1 MPAKPRYVDT
11 GKSSFFG
18 DMVYDRV
25 IRKDHFLVALEELFP
40 WAEMSEEL
48 IKAYRGK
55 GLVGRRPYDPVQIFK
70 MLFLSYLYGI
80 SERDVEEMVTYHL
93 VAKWFVGLAVD
104 EDAPDHS
111 TLSRFKARYLQEG
124 HWEHLRGAFDW
135 VIREAMALGLEMG
148 QLQVLDS
155 THTQAD
161 VNADKDDKRQKG
173 GKPPRDEDA
182 GIVNKGKRDVVE
194 PNGKRIQK
202 ELLYKG
208 YKTHASVNVE
218 TGIVTGMQCTRG
230 NRADNKQ
237 FPELLAQDQA
247 LELPT
252 EAYGGDAAYDDTD
265 IYVRLAEQ
273 GLRTAICLRAFRTQK
288 KDANKEPWLALAASE
303 EYQRDSAL
311 RYRVEQPFG
320 PTKQKHGFG
329 RCRYLGLARYG
340 IQALFTFLVSN
351 CKRIVKLLTGITFRP
366 QAKGRRAEVLK
377 PVFALLPWA

>member
-1 MPAKPRYVDT
+1 MAHLPTKGVMGMIAVAPETASEEGTQMPAKPRSVDT

-18 DMVYDRV
+18 DMVYNRV
-25 IRKDHFLVALEELFP
+25 IRKDHFLVALNELFP
-40 WAEMSEEL
+40 WAEMSAEL
-48 IKAYRGK
+48 IKAYRGQ
-55 GLVGRRPYDPVQIFK
+55 GVVGRRPYDPVQIFK
-70 MLFLSYLYGI
+70 MLFLAYLYGI

-111 TLSRFKARYLQEG
+111 TLSRFKARYLKEG
-124 HWEHLRGAFDW
+124 HWAHLRGAFDW

-161 VNADKDDKRQKG
+161 VNADKDDRRQKEG
-173 GKPPRDEDA
+173 NPPRDEDA

-194 PNGKRIQK
+194 PDGKRIQK

-230 NRADNKQ
+230 NQADNKQ
-237 FPELLAQDQA
+237 FPELLAHDQA
-247 LELPT
+247 LGLPN

-273 GLRTAICLRAFRTQK
+273 GLRTAICLPLFAHRRRMRTRSRGWRLWLPRSTSGIAPCAIGWNSLSGQPSRSTVSGVAATWGWPGTAFRRCSPSWSAT
-288 KDANKEPWLALAASE
+288 ASG
-303 EYQRDSAL
+303 S
-311 RYRVEQPFG
+311 
-320 PTKQKHGFG
+320 
-329 RCRYLGLARYG
+329 
-340 IQALFTFLVSN
+340 SN
-351 CKRIVKLLTGITFRP
+351 C
-366 QAKGRRAEVLK
+366 
-377 PVFALLPWA
+377 